1 MIITTTNL
9 PSHLQKASI
18 ITPWGKAWIV
28 GNGETLS
35 GWWFEHQNHAPN
47 RQLGWHEVN
56 PSKIPVKQENPSTP
70 LWETVQEAPFISLT
84 LQWLE
89 CYIEGHAKALPPLHL
104 YGSPF
109 MLTVWTTLLDIPWGK
124 TWSYA
129 QLAKAVFQ
137 RLQSE
142 QQLNSVNQCA
152 PLVKTDMSPL
162 FTRSV
167 ASAVGRNPISV
178 IIPCHRVVG
187 TSGQLCG
194 YAGGVERKIALL
206 KHEGAILL

>member
-18 ITPWGKAWIV
+18 TTPWGKAWIV

-89 CYIEGHAKALPPLHL
+89 CYIEGHAKALPPL
-104 YGSPF
+104 
-109 MLTVWTTLLDIPWGK
+109 
-124 TWSYA
+124 
-129 QLAKAVFQ
+129 
-137 RLQSE
+137 
-142 QQLNSVNQCA
+142 C
-152 PLVKTDMSPL
+152 
-162 FTRSV
+162 
-167 ASAVGRNPISV
+167 
-178 IIPCHRVVG
+178 
-187 TSGQLCG
+187 
-194 YAGGVERKIALL
+194 
-206 KHEGAILL
+206 